1 MQNSENNDNTIISLG
16 QNISINEPINQFNE
30 IENSSTNIVNSSTNI
45 VNSSTNIENSFNLN
59 LCMARKNQTTGYMI
73 QCPNKKKKWRL
84 LW

>member
-16 QNISINEPINQFNE
+16 QNITINEPINQFNE
-30 IENSSTNIVNSSTNI
+30 IENSSI
-45 VNSSTNIENSFNLN
+45 NIENSFNLN

>member
-30 IENSSTNIVNSSTNI
+30 IENSSTNI